1 MYDLVIERKID
12 IPYDVFNEKLSEFK
26 NLKKKENF
34 MDFLALT
41 TLGYHIKK
49 ETGFNE
55 PEQLVNVSKIWVKN
69 EDYERMHEH
78 DFKILKIAHPRMSK
92 KILQKHLSWFYF
104 SSGPACIDE
113 KDSDSYESGKVFLM
127 KDFIKI
133 EEVSNG

>member
-1 MYDLVIERKID
+1 MNNFILKID
-12 IPYDVFNEKLSEFK
+12 IPYTLFNEKMNEFK

-41 TLGYHIKK
+41 TLGYHLKK

-55 PEQLVNVSKIWVKN
+55 PEQLINVSKLWVKN
-69 EDYERMHEH
+69 EDYELMREH
-78 DFKILKIAHPRMSK
+78 DFKILKLAYPGVNK
-92 KILQKHLSWFYF
+92 KLLLKNLSWLYF

-113 KDSDSYESGKVFLM
+113 KDSYSYESGKVFLM
-127 KDFIKI
+127 KDFVKI